1 VLCFHQSTTPTKGTL
16 LEILPDLDRLT
27 DEEKADLIARLEVE
41 EGTTSVRRRVLHV
54 RIDHLR
60 KEYEE
65 RVKLRIAEGQEL
77 PILEPKDLDRPL
89 FEGTGDLPA
98 EHDLGPLPDLA
109 SLSDAALRDLIH
121 ELEVE
126 EDDVS
131 FHRRVLQGHLDIVRS
146 YTPGDPLDVASL
158 AKMLSS
164 GRPGGS
170 EAA

>member
-1 VLCFHQSTTPTKGTL
+1 

-27 DEEKADLIARLEVE
+27 DAEKVELISRLEAE
-41 EGTTSVRRRVLHV
+41 ERATSSRRRVLHG
-54 RIDHLR
+54 RIDLLR

-65 RVKLRIAEGQEL
+65 RIKIRIAEGQTL
-77 PILEPKDLDRPL
+77 PTLEPKDLERSI
-89 FEGTGDLPA
+89 FEGTGDLPD
-98 EHDLGPLPDLA
+98 EHDLGPLPDFE
-109 SLSDAALRDLIH
+109 SMSDAELRAAIH

-131 FHRRVLQGHLDIVRS
+131 FHRRVLQGHLDIARA
-146 YTPGDPLDVASL
+146 YTPGDPLDVAAL

-164 GRPGGS
+164 GRPGSG

>member
-1 VLCFHQSTTPTKGTL
+1 

-27 DEEKADLIARLEVE
+27 DEEKAEFIARLEAE
-41 EGTTSVRRRVLHV
+41 EEVTSSRRRVLHG
-54 RIDHLR
+54 RIDMLR

-65 RVKLRIAEGQEL
+65 RMKIRIAEGQTL
-77 PILEPKDLDRPL
+77 PTLEPKDLDRPI
-89 FEGTGDLPA
+89 FEGTGDLPE
-98 EHDLGPLPDLA
+98 EHDLGPIPDLA
-109 SLSDAALRDLIH
+109 TLSDDALHELIH

-146 YTPGDPLDVASL
+146 YKPGDPLDVAAL

-164 GRPGGS
+164 GRPTGD

>member
-1 VLCFHQSTTPTKGTL
+1 M
-16 LEILPDLDRLT
+16 EILPDLDRLT
-27 DEEKADLIARLEVE
+27 DEEKADLIARLEAE

-54 RIDHLR
+54 RIDYLR

-65 RVKLRIAEGQEL
+65 RVKARIAEGQEL

-89 FEGTGDLPA
+89 FEGTGDLPE
-98 EHDLGPLPDLA
+98 EHDLGPLPELA

-131 FHRRVLQGHLDIVRS
+131 FHRRVASG
-146 YTPGDPLDVASL
+146 TPRHRALLHA
-158 AKMLSS
+158 
-164 GRPGGS
+164 GRPARRGLARKDALVGS
-170 EAA
+170 SWRQ